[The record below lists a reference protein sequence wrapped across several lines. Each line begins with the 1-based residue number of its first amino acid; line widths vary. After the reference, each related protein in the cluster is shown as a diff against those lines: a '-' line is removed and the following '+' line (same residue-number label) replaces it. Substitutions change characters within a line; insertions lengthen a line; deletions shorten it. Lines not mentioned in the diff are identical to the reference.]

1 MTKVGLVSLGCAKNL
16 IDSEIMIGHLQQ
28 AGMMMTSEPELADVL
43 IINTCSFI
51 DMAKKESVASVY
63 EAVDGRSEGGVQ
75 RARQKIIVAGCM
87 SQRFAQE
94 LPNLMPE
101 VDAFIGLDQLT
112 KVAPI
117 IEGLMGRD
125 RIAEAAPENHVT
137 EKPQWIP
144 DYDTPRFRLTPKH
157 FAYIKIAEGCNHPCS
172 FCIIPKIR
180 GKHRS
185 RTQESVVKEAR
196 ALVAA
201 GVKEINLI
209 SQDTTYFGMDKW
221 EGQRPNPRSGVDS
234 TRGESLATLIRELNT
249 IEGDFWIRLLYTHPA
264 HWSDELISAIAECD
278 KVAKYVDIPLQHI
291 SDHMLGLMKRETN
304 GEYIRDLI
312 KRMRAGIPGLAI
324 RTTFIVG
331 FPGETEEDF
340 QELLQFIM
348 ETKFERA
355 GVFNYSREEGTRADK
370 MEGHIHHATRTRRWN
385 EAMRALQ
392 VCAEEF
398 NASQVERA
406 FKVLVEKP
414 GEARTS
420 MDAPD
425 IDGTVFV
432 DHSLPVGEF
441 ADVTIS
447 DWRGYDL
454 VATRGLGD
462 RDKG

>member
-28 AGMMMTSEPELADVL
+28 AGMSMTSDSGQADVL

-51 DMAKKESVASVY
+51 DMAKKESIASVHD
-63 EAVDGRSEGGVQ
+63 AVDGRTEGGVQ

-87 SQRFAQE
+87 AQRFSQE

-112 KVAPI
+112 QVAPI
-117 IEGLMGRD
+117 IQRLMGTTRVE
-125 RIAEAAPENHVT
+125 EAPPENHVT

-144 DYDTPRFRLTPKH
+144 DYDTPRFRLTPAH

-196 ALVAA
+196 ALVAS

-221 EGQRPNPRSGVDS
+221 DGQRPNPRSGVDS
-234 TRGESLATLIRELNT
+234 TRGESLATLIRALNE

-264 HWSDELISAIAECD
+264 HWSDELISAIAESD

-291 SDHMLGLMKRETN
+291 SDRMLGLMKRETT
-304 GEYIRDLI
+304 GGYIRDLI

-340 QELLQFIM
+340 EELVEFIR
-348 ETKFERA
+348 EAKFERA
-355 GVFNYSREEGTRADK
+355 GVFNYSREEGTRAHN
-370 MEGHIHHATRTRRWN
+370 MEGHIHHATRKRRWD
-385 EAMRALQ
+385 EAMQALQ
-392 VCAEEF
+392 VRAEEF
-398 NASQVERA
+398 NAAQVNKTYR
-406 FKVLVEKP
+406 VLVEKP
-414 GEARTS
+414 GEARTE

-432 DHSLPVGEF
+432 DKSIPVGTF

-454 VATRGLGD
+454 VAKR
-462 RDKG
+462 